1 MQQKSELY
9 LDLEVLKSIEF
20 EYANIQ
26 MLTNGIIKIEMFDGH
41 IIDLEECVQITI
53 AQGKLLGGKQG
64 LMFMVADSTT
74 QFTNSAREFSASKE
88 GLRFS
93 IAEALVIQN
102 LAQKILVSFY
112 LKINKPAKPSKAFNS
127 EEDAIKWLLDYKK

>member
-26 MLTNGIIKIEMFDGH
+26 MLANGIIKIEMFDGH